1 MKRKMLMLMLLAA
14 IAGAAMITLVGCPE
28 EQEEEVPVDP
38 MITEPPPTGE
48 VLEGVPEAV
57 EETYT
62 NEPAQP
68 GMEELPPPTEEQL
81 QNPPVGD
88 ADEAPPADE

>member
-48 VLEGVPEAV
+48 LLVFLE
-57 EETYT
+57 
-62 NEPAQP
+62 
-68 GMEELPPPTEEQL
+68 
-81 QNPPVGD
+81 
-88 ADEAPPADE
+88 